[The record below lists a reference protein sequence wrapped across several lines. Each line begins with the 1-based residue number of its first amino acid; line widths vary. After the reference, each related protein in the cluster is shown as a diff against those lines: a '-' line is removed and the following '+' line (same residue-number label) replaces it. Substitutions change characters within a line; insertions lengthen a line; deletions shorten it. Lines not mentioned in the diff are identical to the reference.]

1 MFRDP
6 VLALVLLWTPV
17 EACWV
22 AVRHLE
28 SRGGREPDDARDEH
42 FLAFTL
48 GRGWDGVTFSW
59 QASRT
64 KTLFFAFAAPFWQ
77 IQTQKGDTNTKTR
90 LSQVYMG
97 QLM

>member
-1 MFRDP
+1 M
-6 VLALVLLWTPV
+6 LAVVLLLTQV
-17 EACWV
+17 DACCV

-28 SRGGREPDDARDEH
+28 PQGGTELDDTNGEH

-48 GRGWDGVTFSW
+48 GREWDRVTFSW

-64 KTLFFAFAAPFWQ
+64 GTLFFAALFLQ
-77 IQTQKGDTNTKTR
+77 IQMQKGDTNTKTR

-97 QLM
+97 QFL